1 LGAAPTMAVPHLDT
15 RILDGKKSLLFG
27 PFAAWTT
34 KFLHQKGSWTDL
46 PRSVKPHNL
55 ATLLKVGWGNLDL
68 VKYLIDQGTQSL
80 GDRMAVLHEFYPDAR
95 ESDWRLQEA
104 GIRVQAIK
112 KTDGAA
118 GIVHFGTEVLTSA
131 DKSMSALLGA
141 SPGASTSVH
150 IITEVV
156 RTSFPQLVSGDAGL
170 KRMQA

>member
-1 LGAAPTMAVPHLDT
+1 
-15 RILDGKKSLLFG
+15 
-27 PFAAWTT
+27 
-34 KFLHQKGSWTDL
+34 
-46 PRSVKPHNL
+46 
-55 ATLLKVGWGNLDL
+55 
-68 VKYLIDQGTQSL
+68 
-80 GDRMAVLHEFYPDAR
+80 PDAR

-170 KRMQA
+170 KRMQAIIPNYGIDLRPAEAAARFQALAQPARDRLGLALD